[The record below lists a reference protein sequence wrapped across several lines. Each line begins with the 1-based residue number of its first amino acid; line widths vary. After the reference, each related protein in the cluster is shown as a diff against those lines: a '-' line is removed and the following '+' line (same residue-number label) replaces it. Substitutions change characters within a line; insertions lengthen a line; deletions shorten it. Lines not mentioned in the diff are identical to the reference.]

1 MSCFNPLNTYNH
13 FFFNFLVFFFFCVY
27 FRLGRSSFLP
37 PPPLFC
43 KDPNFPPPPLAFFP
57 FSPFLIIIFPFFFYI
72 RSTMNY
78 RTSHTAVLK
87 RSREEE
93 ESEVRKAAGCA
104 AMDHLLATPP
114 RSTNGSACLIPSNP
128 FMAPVHCSR
137 SPSVCTSGTEG
148 GLSEDSVFVLDISS
162 HSCSVS
168 RRRSGPSAAPSEAE
182 VAKWQK
188 ELSDFFTR
196 LDQRSLRI
204 APHQDRSWVLCAY
217 ISKDSGRK
225 KKKNNDN
232 CEESF
237 PLFSFCCFF
246 FFRRLFLMSRR
257 ALASLLIKVQWM
269 LPCVF

>member
-1 MSCFNPLNTYNH
+1 
-13 FFFNFLVFFFFCVY
+13 
-27 FRLGRSSFLP
+27 
-37 PPPLFC
+37 
-43 KDPNFPPPPLAFFP
+43 
-57 FSPFLIIIFPFFFYI
+57 
-72 RSTMNY
+72 MNY

-246 FFRRLFLMSRR
+246 FFFRRLFLMSRR
-257 ALASLLIKVQWM
+257 ALAFLLIKVQWM